1 MKNKLAFGWVP
12 PVLWL
17 LGALAIY
24 SALDRMLITYG
35 ALLTGVMPADP
46 ANAHYVKHA
55 LLISFH
61 IIPGLLFLVLGPLQ
75 FVVSIR
81 ARWPKAHRI
90 SGRIFIVSGF
100 MMAISAI
107 AINIVF
113 PPFGGIFKSIAV
125 YIFSLAQIVTL
136 TIALRAILR
145 RDIARHRAWM
155 IRAFAIGLAISTMRI
170 FFIPAYLLY
179 GVPSDFTV
187 GLGMWIGFLVN
198 IAVAEFILWRERSK
212 SHKTTLGAQSLL
224 KT

>member
-1 MKNKLAFGWVP
+1 MQTKSIKGWTA

-24 SALDRMLITYG
+24 SAIDRMQITFG
-35 ALLTGVMPADP
+35 ALISGIMPTDPADM
-46 ANAHYVKHA
+46 HYVKHA

-75 FVVSIR
+75 FMGSIR

-90 SGRIFIVSGF
+90 SGRIFIVSGLL
-100 MMAISAI
+100 MAVSAI
-107 AINIVF
+107 MINIVF
-113 PPFGGIFKSIAV
+113 PPFGGLFKSIAV
-125 YIFSLAQIVTL
+125 YVFSTAQIVTL
-136 TIALRAILR
+136 MIALKAVLR
-145 RDIARHRAWM
+145 RNIARHRAWM

-198 IAVAEFILWRERSK
+198 IAVAEFILWRERQK
-212 SHKTTLGAQSLL
+212 SQLTRLE
-224 KT
+224 